1 MLLALIMAL
10 SLVACG
16 NGGSGA
22 DADAKT
28 VVYWSV
34 WESTEPQ
41 GQVIDVFDEDIDHIN
56 TTFAPYLLDLEE
68 LASLGYFSAN
78 IESNVW
84 PNGQNVEL
92 AGGSITAD
100 EFIANMLAAAGK

>member
-28 VVYWSV
+28 VVYWSM

-41 GQVIDVFDEDIDHIN
+41 GQ
-56 TTFAPYLLDLEE
+56 A
-68 LASLGYFSAN
+68 
-78 IESNVW
+78 
-84 PNGQNVEL
+84 
-92 AGGSITAD
+92 
-100 EFIANMLAAAGK
+100 IAATV